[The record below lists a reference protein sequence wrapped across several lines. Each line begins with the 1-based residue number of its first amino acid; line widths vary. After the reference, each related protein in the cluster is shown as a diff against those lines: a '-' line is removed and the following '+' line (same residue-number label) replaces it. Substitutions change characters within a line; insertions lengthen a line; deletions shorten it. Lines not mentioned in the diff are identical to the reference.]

1 MDGLAR
7 NVTRSLQ
14 SRLSFWLSLFVLAVG
29 TLAGALSFWLAFDE
43 AHELQDE
50 QLRQIARLAVAERLS
65 PERAASAL
73 GADAD
78 REAQVHIIR
87 IGSLPQDDAIAPFV
101 RSHVADGMQ
110 TLKIRDRSW
119 RVYVLSRSP
128 ETRIAA
134 AQLTRVR
141 DEAAINSALRT
152 LLPILGLIP
161 LLLILI
167 HVVVRSALSPVARMA
182 RMLDGRSEENLS
194 PLPAADVPREIHP
207 FLSAINR
214 LFTRLS
220 RALEH
225 QRRFIADAA
234 HELRTPLTALSLQAQ
249 NLENANSLEEVR
261 HRLEPLK
268 QGLERARQLLEQ
280 LLSLARQSATSLVA
294 AQPLLL
300 DLVARRVFEE
310 LLPLADEKGIDLG
323 MDRVEPVRV
332 SGDEFALH
340 ALLRNVVD
348 NAVQYTPAGGRVD
361 LRVFMEG
368 GHAVVEVEDTGPG
381 IPEKEL
387 EQVFEP
393 FYRVAES
400 GGSGSGL
407 GLSIVKSI
415 ADKYGLNI
423 SLRNADP
430 KAGLRFR
437 CEISSFGT

>member
-207 FLSAINR
+207 
-214 LFTRLS
+214 
-220 RALEH
+220 
-225 QRRFIADAA
+225 
-234 HELRTPLTALSLQAQ
+234 
-249 NLENANSLEEVR
+249 
-261 HRLEPLK
+261 
-268 QGLERARQLLEQ
+268 
-280 LLSLARQSATSLVA
+280 
-294 AQPLLL
+294 
-300 DLVARRVFEE
+300 
-310 LLPLADEKGIDLG
+310 
-323 MDRVEPVRV
+323 
-332 SGDEFALH
+332 
-340 ALLRNVVD
+340 
-348 NAVQYTPAGGRVD
+348 
-361 LRVFMEG
+361 
-368 GHAVVEVEDTGPG
+368 
-381 IPEKEL
+381 
-387 EQVFEP
+387 
-393 FYRVAES
+393 
-400 GGSGSGL
+400 
-407 GLSIVKSI
+407 
-415 ADKYGLNI
+415 
-423 SLRNADP
+423 
-430 KAGLRFR
+430 
-437 CEISSFGT
+437 